1 MKDAEEERIEADYKA
16 AKAKCDAMK
25 DNAKDV
31 CEKEAKAK
39 EKVAKAELDAKT
51 DPSQRNQR
59 KVAETQGRSEH
70 EVAKAKCDDMKGDE
84 KNACEK
90 QAKAKH
96 DQAKADI
103 KKQYAARGDKSR
115 QPLRAPPRA
124 APRAAPAARR
134 SSESMARGLWKGA
147 ISFGLVNV
155 PVELFSAEKKSA
167 EIDLTMLDK
176 RDLAPVGYKRYNKS
190 TGEDVPW
197 AEIVKG
203 YEYDDDKYVV
213 LSDEDFRRA
222 NVEASKTV
230 DIQAFVDL
238 RDIPPIYFQTP
249 YYLAPGK
256 RGEKAYALLRDA
268 MQKAGKAG
276 IATVVI
282 RTRQYLAAVM
292 PQDDVLSWIRC
303 ATQTRSRASRSS
315 ACRTARCSRRSAPRK
330 SRWRY
335 A

>member
-1 MKDAEEERIEADYKA
+1 
-16 AKAKCDAMK
+16 
-25 DNAKDV
+25 
-31 CEKEAKAK
+31 
-39 EKVAKAELDAKT
+39 
-51 DPSQRNQR
+51 
-59 KVAETQGRSEH
+59 
-70 EVAKAKCDDMKGDE
+70 
-84 KNACEK
+84 
-90 QAKAKH
+90 
-96 DQAKADI
+96 
-103 KKQYAARGDKSR
+103 
-115 QPLRAPPRA
+115 
-124 APRAAPAARR
+124 
-134 SSESMARGLWKGA
+134 MARGLWKGA

-155 PVELFSAEKKSA
+155 PVELFSAEKRSS
-167 EIDLTMLDK
+167 ELDLTMLDK

-238 RDIPPIYFQTP
+238 KDIPPLYFQTP

-268 MQKAGKAG
+268 MKKTGKAG

-282 RTRQYLAAVM
+282 RTRQYLAAVV
-292 PQDDVLSWIRC
+292 PQDDVLLMD
-303 ATQTRSRASRSS
+303 TL
-315 ACRTARCSRRSAPRK
+315 
-330 SRWRY
+330 RY
-335 A
+335 ADEIKAADELGVPSGALRHKVSAKEIDMALRLIEDMSEKWQPEKFKDTYRDDLMARIKEKIKEGQTEEITPPEKGEKAPARADVIDLMALLKKSVAQKQDKPAAQRRPKRAQRVRRRAA